1 VAVGAGGR
9 VTSDAV
15 NTFPTAVAVGKALMT
30 LIEELVEVEDEEL
43 ERLTLL
49 LDEDTAGFDEATTG
63 FDEDVV
69 GLTELLMI
77 LLELEILEEETV
89 GFNTVELETLVDED
103 DEICLVDEED
113 VIFLVEEEDEIFLVD
128 EEGLAVDLT
137 ELVTRAGVAVTAL
150 QTWDTT
156 GAGSA
161 AKGLPLRVG
170 LELVRQVS
178 VVRFSETHALNQN
191 LQKGKG

>member
-15 NTFPTAVAVGKALMT
+15 NTFPTAVAVGKALTT
-30 LIEELVEVEDEEL
+30 LMEELVEVEDEEL

-49 LDEDTAGFDEATTG
+49 LDEDTAGFEEATTG
-63 FDEDVV
+63 FDEDAV

-77 LLELEILEEETV
+77 LLELETLEETV
-89 GFNTVELETLVDED
+89 GFNAVEVETLVD
-103 DEICLVDEED
+103 
-113 VIFLVEEEDEIFLVD
+113 EEDEIFLVD
-128 EEGLAVDLT
+128 DEVLAVDLT
-137 ELVTRAGVAVTAL
+137 EVVTRVGVAVTAL

-170 LELVRQVS
+170 LNFVRQVS
-178 VVRFSETHALNQN
+178 IVRFPETHALNQN
-191 LQKGKG
+191 LQKGRG